1 MVRSG
6 GIQVTLYKSD
16 FRFSPASF
24 SGEKSTTSNID
35 GYRTAIAD
43 KSGNDSF
50 NISKDE
56 NLNRLLDTFIG
67 TNIQRCRG
75 IPSWNLSL
83 VIYQLTKL
91 LFEHLSKAS
100 VKHLTFNWSLPLDYG
115 VGMLFECQRKTS
127 CIYYRQ
133 DRSRSVHSLGVTL
146 YFLPVLTVWHHSIF
160 FVVWSYEEP

>member
-6 GIQVTLYKSD
+6 RLQVTLYKSD

-56 NLNRLLDTFIG
+56 NLNRLLDSFIG

-100 VKHLTFNWSLPLDYG
+100 VKHLTFKTVFLLALGSGKQRHAWLHKALDT
-115 VGMLFECQRKTS
+115 RK
-127 CIYYRQ
+127 IG
-133 DRSRSVHSLGVTL
+133 LMTL
-146 YFLPVLTVWHHSIF
+146 YIPHPASYLRISWPVMDWIV
-160 FVVWSYEEP
+160 